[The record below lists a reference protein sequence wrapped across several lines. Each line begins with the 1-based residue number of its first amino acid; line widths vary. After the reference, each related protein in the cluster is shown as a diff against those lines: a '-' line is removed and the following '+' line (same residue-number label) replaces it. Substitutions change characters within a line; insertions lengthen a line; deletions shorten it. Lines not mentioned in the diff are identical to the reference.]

1 MLTKNHKKYIRNKY
15 KVLLLVAILI
25 FFVWTMFFPFIYTP
39 SALNTEVLSVYKKW
53 VSLARTT
60 DFNWTIILRTSKEA
74 FLITGNDSIFIG
86 KDQSQLLARYFPEV
100 SYGDLEQL
108 LKDTLDNR
116 CCQITKKEDA
126 LYFITRKSI
135 LQPFCRP
142 GASYSLS
149 GVDISKR
156 NEITSY
162 IKDAKFTSIGNGWY
176 ISKNLLLGGHR
187 LDLQYTIPQS
197 LFDFST
203 SYTPLNL
210 DTEKNSA
217 EITYDI
223 FCTLL

>member
-1 MLTKNHKKYIRNKY
+1 MLSKVHIEYFKKNY
-15 KVLLLVAILI
+15 KVLLLIAIVL
-25 FFVWTMFFPFIYTP
+25 FFAWTMFFPFIYTP
-39 SALNTEVLSVYKKW
+39 PALNTEVLSVYKQW

-60 DFNWTIILRTSKEA
+60 DFNWTVLVRTSKEA

-86 KDQSQLLARYFPEV
+86 NDQSQLLSRYFPEV
-100 SYGDLEQL
+100 SYGELEQL

-142 GASYSLS
+142 GAIYSLS

-162 IKDAKFTSIGNGWY
+162 IKDANFTSIGSGWY
-176 ISKNLLLGGHR
+176 ISKNLVLGGHR
-187 LDLQYTIPQS
+187 LDLQYI
-197 LFDFST
+197 LFPHGIVQLSGGDNF
-203 SYTPLNL
+203 
-210 DTEKNSA
+210 KV
-217 EITYDI
+217 IG
-223 FCTLL
+223 